1 MRLPAAADARPAAA
15 AGFAAAGRRGDVAST
30 SSTYAAD
37 QAGPPIL
44 RTGLV
49 LGLLSLVGTLAID
62 LYLPAFPTIGRD
74 LGASP
79 AQVQR
84 SLSVFFLALA
94 AAQIPWGSLGDR
106 FGRKRPLY
114 AGLAIFLVGTVG
126 CATARDPATLIL
138 FRFLQG
144 FGVCAGT
151 AVSRAMI
158 RDLYTGHR
166 AARLL
171 ALSYLIIGISPVLAP
186 LAGSLLLQVGGW
198 RMLFWLLAAMGAAG
212 IVLAA
217 TAIPESLPPE
227 RRRPINPSALLATYG
242 ALLGNPRFVAAAGA
256 AGLATTTPF
265 AFLTAAPFL
274 FTEGYGLS
282 AMAYSLL
289 LGLAAVCS
297 IATTQIS
304 PNLMRRYGPK
314 RLLRSTTAAS
324 LALSLLLAGLAA
336 AGVLPL
342 WLFQVVI
349 MALFALVGLTL
360 TPAAVTALD
369 AAEAAGAA
377 AALLGTM
384 QLAIS
389 AVASLAI
396 TIFAATTPVP
406 LALLLAGVW
415 LAAVVCAQVAF
426 PRTSPA

>member
-1 MRLPAAADARPAAA
+1 M
-15 AGFAAAGRRGDVAST
+15 AST
-30 SSTYAAD
+30 SSTYPPESSAAG
-37 QAGPPIL
+37 GPPIL
-44 RTGLV
+44 RTGIV
-49 LGLLSLVGTLAID
+49 LGLLSLVGSLAID
-62 LYLPAFPTIGRD
+62 LYLPAFPTIGRE
-74 LGASP
+74 LGAS
-79 AQVQR
+79 AAEVQR

-114 AGLAIFLVGTVG
+114 AGLLIFLIGTAG
-126 CATARDPATLIL
+126 CATARDPGTLIL

-151 AVSRAMI
+151 AISRAMI
-158 RDLYTGHR
+158 RDFYTGHR

-186 LAGSLLLQVGGW
+186 LAGSLLLQAGGW
-198 RMLFWLLAAMGAAG
+198 RMLFWLLGAMGVAG
-212 IVLAA
+212 ILLAA
-217 TAIPESLPPE
+217 TAIPESLPPA
-227 RRRPINPSALLATYG
+227 RRRPIHPRALLATYG
-242 ALLGNPRFVAAAGA
+242 ALLANPRFVAAAGA

-274 FTEGYGLS
+274 FAAGYGLTP
-282 AMAYSLL
+282 MAYSLL

-297 IATTQIS
+297 IATTQVS

-324 LALSLLLAGLAA
+324 LGLSLLLAGLAT
-336 AGVLPL
+336 AGALPL
-342 WLFQVVI
+342 WLFQIVI

-389 AVASLAI
+389 ALASAAI

-406 LALLLAGVW
+406 LSLLLAAVW
-415 LAAVVCAQVAF
+415 LAASLCAYVAF
-426 PRTSPA
+426 RAPIAA